1 MRYTQSQ
8 VRELLGIPLQ
18 TYRYWAAL
26 IPHLSSRA
34 GKGSLFTTGDILGL
48 ALTKEACTSLGLA
61 VGQVTGGLED
71 IFGILNSAPW
81 PTGAG
86 CVLMLSMGKARFVT
100 VAELAQEPWLE
111 AATLLVPCAPI
122 MEELRARLLP
132 GDAVLTKS
140 QKTLPLFGA
149 IAGGKARLDLRKTP
163 ATRLR
168 SGT

>member
-1 MRYTQSQ
+1 
-8 VRELLGIPLQ
+8 
-18 TYRYWAAL
+18 
-26 IPHLSSRA
+26 
-34 GKGSLFTTGDILGL
+34 
-48 ALTKEACTSLGLA
+48 
-61 VGQVTGGLED
+61 
-71 IFGILNSAPW
+71 
-81 PTGAG
+81 
-86 CVLMLSMGKARFVT
+86 MLSMGKARFVT

-149 IAGGKARLDLRKTP
+149 IAGGKARIDLRKTP